1 MRLAFIVLRQQET
14 WLLGGERKGGG
25 HLMPHTKTKQN
36 KNVIV
41 STFLDI
47 ILWSWLMA
55 VYMVAYTHLY
65 LYGN

>member
-36 KNVIV
+36 VIV